1 MNNTEVS
8 DQNHHENHVSVCDI
22 MKGSTSEII
31 RKFESQ
37 IPSLLQNYS
46 NLYTAYLHVF
56 DDLFGTCYIHEKEF
70 FDKLNIDEA
79 LLKQLKNNSE
89 SIKNRYLENIEITAK
104 FFDEQ
109 FKMRISSIQSFEN
122 FARIMMDSYAK
133 TLSQYNQSFTTSQ
146 QFH

>member
-1 MNNTEVS
+1 MSVQNNNE
-8 DQNHHENHVSVCDI
+8 EHVSVCDI
-22 MKGSTSEII
+22 MKGNTSEII
-31 RKFESQ
+31 RKFESH

-70 FDKLNIDEA
+70 FDKLNIEESM
-79 LLKQLKNNSE
+79 LKQLKENSE
-89 SIKNRYLENIEITAK
+89 SIKNRYLENIEMTSK

-109 FKMRISSIQSFEN
+109 FKMRISSVQSFEN

-133 TLSQYNQSFTTSQ
+133 TLSQYNRLMTPQK
-146 QFH
+146 

>member
-1 MNNTEVS
+1 MSVQNNNE
-8 DQNHHENHVSVCDI
+8 EHVSVCDI
-22 MKGSTSEII
+22 MKGNTSEII

-70 FDKLNIDEA
+70 FDKLNIEES
-79 LLKQLKNNSE
+79 LLKQLKENSE
-89 SIKNRYLENIEITAK
+89 SIKNRYLENIEITSK

-109 FKMRISSIQSFEN
+109 FKMRISSVQSFEN

-133 TLSQYNQSFTTSQ
+133 TLSQYNRSMTS
-146 QFH
+146 

>member
-1 MNNTEVS
+1 MDNTEMSV
-8 DQNHHENHVSVCDI
+8 QNNHANHVSVCDI
-22 MKGSTSEII
+22 MKGNTSEII

-37 IPSLLQNYS
+37 IPSLIQNYS

-70 FDKLNIDEA
+70 FDKLNIDET
-79 LLKQLKNNSE
+79 LLKQLKDNSE
-89 SIKNRYLENIEITAK
+89 LIKNRYLEHIEMTAK

-122 FARIMMDSYAK
+122 FAHIMMDSYAK
-133 TLSQYNQSFTTSQ
+133 TLSQYNRSITPSK
-146 QFH
+146 

>member
-1 MNNTEVS
+1 MNNTEMSV
-8 DQNHHENHVSVCDI
+8 QNNNDEHVSVCDI
-22 MKGSTSEII
+22 MKGNTSEII
-31 RKFESQ
+31 RKFESH

-70 FDKLNIDEA
+70 FDKLNIEESI
-79 LLKQLKNNSE
+79 LKQLKENSE
-89 SIKNRYLENIEITAK
+89 SIKNRYLENIEITTK

-109 FKMRISSIQSFEN
+109 FKMRISSVQSFEN

-133 TLSQYNQSFTTSQ
+133 TLSQYNRLTTPQ
-146 QFH
+146 K